1 MAQKHS
7 IKTKIIVAGTPNKER
22 LEKAVVEFIKAT
34 KKGTTVSA

>member
-1 MAQKHS
+1 ME
-7 IKTKIIVAGTPNKER
+7 IKVVIVGKTSKEK